1 MGLILRTV
9 LAACIGWGALY
20 AAPHYWLGAMTEL
33 VAENSGKDLL
43 PSVADLPKLEID
55 PQKLQQAINP
65 PINIDTQK
73 YGRLMLESKMR
84 EIDQINRNALS
95 HVPTPG
101 SLPGLHH

>member
-1 MGLILRTV
+1 MGLALKTV
-9 LAACIGWGALY
+9 LAFSVGWGALY
-20 AAPHYWLGAMTEL
+20 AAQHYWLGAMVGQ
-33 VAENSGKDLL
+33 VAEVSKQDFL
-43 PSVADLPKLEID
+43 PPAPEFPNLDID